1 VKKILIVD
9 DEPDINTILVTFLK
23 ACGYEAVGAKDGVEA
38 IDLAHAESP
47 HLILLDVMMPEMSG
61 YQVARLLKDDPA
73 TKDIPVIM
81 LTAKT
86 QQSDRFWGLES
97 GAAAYMHKPFELSD
111 VLSHVRALIGE

>member
-1 VKKILIVD
+1 MKKILIVD
-9 DEPDINTILVTFLK
+9 DEPDINTILVAFLR
-23 ACGYEAVGAKDGVEA
+23 ASGYDTVSAKDGVEA

-86 QQSDRFWGLES
+86 QQSDRFWGLDS
-97 GAAAYMHKPFELSD
+97 GAAAYLHKPFELSD
-111 VLSHVRALIGE
+111 VLSHVRELIGA